1 MIKGLNEGMDMSRAG
16 EYMTRGGYRAF
27 MPAPLPPQPAIS
39 MNADIAYNLSL
50 ADRALARLDGAVGTI
65 PEPELLVYAF
75 MRQEAVLSSQIEGT
89 QASLEDLFEYELD
102 GTPAAAEADVV
113 DIVRYLE
120 AMKWA
125 IEELKAR
132 PISLR
137 LIREAHAMLLSHG
150 RGSQRGPGEFRRA
163 QNWIGPPGCQIEEAS
178 FVPPAVPD
186 MHAALANLESFIH
199 AQNRMP
205 ELIRC
210 ALVHAQFETIH
221 PFWDG
226 NGRIGRMLITLM
238 LCERGILEL
247 PVLYLSLYFKTNL
260 EEYYA
265 CLQSVR
271 DTGDW
276 ERWVLFFL
284 RGVTNTSR
292 SALVA
297 ARKIRSLRETM
308 IENAANV
315 SGSSHAIKFGELLF
329 RRPYIT
335 AKIAQTSLG
344 VTFPTG
350 NALIASY
357 EEAGYLERLTQG
369 RRHRIF
375 AFRPYL
381 DALHECADDLTE
393 VIGGTDH
400 LATQGP

>member
-1 MIKGLNEGMDMSRAG
+1 MSGTKLDRAG
-16 EYMTRGGYRAF
+16 RYVKQGGYSTFR
-27 MPAPLPPQPAIS
+27 PAELPPDPPIG
-39 MNADIAYNLSL
+39 MTADIAYNLSL
-50 ADRALARLDGAVGTI
+50 ADRALARLDGAVATI

-102 GTPAAAEADVV
+102 GAPPAAEADVV
-113 DIVRYLE
+113 DIVRYLD

-125 IEELKAR
+125 INELKQR

-137 LIREAHAMLLSHG
+137 LIKEAHAILLSYG
-150 RGSQRGPGEFRRA
+150 RGSQRAPGEFRKA

-178 FVPPAVPD
+178 FVPPTVPD
-186 MHAALANLESFIH
+186 MIVALGNLETFIH
-199 AQNRMP
+199 ASDRLP

-238 LCERGILEL
+238 LCERGILEM
-247 PVLYLSLYFKTNL
+247 PVLYLSLYFKTNR

-292 SALVA
+292 SALTA
-297 ARKIRSLRETM
+297 ARKIRSLRERM
-308 IENAANV
+308 IDEATDV

-329 RRPYIT
+329 SHPYIT
-335 AKIAQTSLG
+335 ARTAQTELE
-344 VTFPTG
+344 VTFPTA
-350 NALIASY
+350 NSLIAAY
-357 EEAGYLERLTQG
+357 EAAGYLQPVTQA

-381 DALHECADDLTE
+381 DTLHECADDLTQ
-393 VIGGTDH
+393 VIGETDH